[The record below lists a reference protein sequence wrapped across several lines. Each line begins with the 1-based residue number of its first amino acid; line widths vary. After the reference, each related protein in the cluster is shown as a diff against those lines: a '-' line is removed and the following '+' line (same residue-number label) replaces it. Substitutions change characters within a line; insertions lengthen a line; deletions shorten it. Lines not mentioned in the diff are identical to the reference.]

1 MFHGGD
7 QSAFAAGLVPGVPR
21 RSVPPLV
28 MSVWAGSVSAVTI
41 YLTHVG
47 VRDRASQRQMTGPY
61 LKDAT
66 EVRPKETF
74 FLLSMCIRR
83 CVLPAP
89 ESGLL
94 LYDMPAEVPW
104 TTFCS
109 RNLRQPSTNRN

>member
-1 MFHGGD
+1 M
-7 QSAFAAGLVPGVPR
+7 
-21 RSVPPLV
+21 
-28 MSVWAGSVSAVTI
+28 

-47 VRDRASQRQMTGPY
+47 VQDRASQRQMTGPY

-66 EVRPKETF
+66 EVRPK
-74 FLLSMCIRR
+74 FLSLINVHTHCGGR

-104 TTFCS
+104 TTLNSARVTYDSPALTGINRAS
-109 RNLRQPSTNRN
+109 R